1 MSLTLGGTGRWHGR
15 MCRSHPACHRS
26 PVVTL
31 FSELLNVPFCPGWF
45 PCLWGNSQ
53 EPFLF
58 FSSLPGVQVPSHFLF
73 FSPFHLPGYLETFL
87 VLSSVWGL
95 LLVFD
100 RCSLRVIPFLDVFL
114 MYLWEG
120 VSSMSL
126 DSAIWIGVSRYFLT
140 QDYFHFTSST
150 SKTLEA
156 KEMAASTLR

>member
-1 MSLTLGGTGRWHGR
+1 
-15 MCRSHPACHRS
+15 
-26 PVVTL
+26 
-31 FSELLNVPFCPGWF
+31 
-45 PCLWGNSQ
+45 
-53 EPFLF
+53 
-58 FSSLPGVQVPSHFLF
+58 
-73 FSPFHLPGYLETFL
+73 
-87 VLSSVWGL
+87 
-95 LLVFD
+95 
-100 RCSLRVIPFLDVFL
+100 

>member
-1 MSLTLGGTGRWHGR
+1 M
-15 MCRSHPACHRS
+15 
-26 PVVTL
+26 
-31 FSELLNVPFCPGWF
+31 
-45 PCLWGNSQ
+45 
-53 EPFLF
+53 
-58 FSSLPGVQVPSHFLF
+58 
-73 FSPFHLPGYLETFL
+73 
-87 VLSSVWGL
+87 
-95 LLVFD
+95 FD